1 MKFEQ
6 IGGVLCLD
14 FANTVHCYSCEN
26 VRDDLHDL
34 AAFVEWNKQW
44 GALSET
50 EAEGLIR
57 EAQRKTA
64 DATGILE
71 RVKQLRFAIYQLF
84 AAIAEDRTPQKSQL
98 SVLNDVLAE
107 GLGQLRLSLTSDRSF
122 EWTWVKNGGGIERLL
137 WPIARSAAELLIS
150 EDRLRV
156 RQCNGERCT
165 WLFVD
170 MSKNKSRRWCT
181 MADCG
186 NRAKA
191 RRFYERTRG

>member
-6 IGGVLCLD
+6 VGGALCLD

-26 VRDDLHDL
+26 VRDDLHDF

-44 GALSET
+44 GTLSASEADSLIKEAHRKTT
-50 EAEGLIR
+50 EA
-57 EAQRKTA
+57 ASV
-64 DATGILE
+64 LE
-71 RVKQLRFAIYQLF
+71 RVKQLRLAIYQIF
-84 AAIAEDRTPQKSQL
+84 AAITEGRSPQKPL
-98 SVLNDVLAE
+98 VVLNDVLAE
-107 GLGQLRLSLTSDRSF
+107 GLGQLRLSLTADKSF
-122 EWTWVKNGGGIERLL
+122 EWTWVKNGGGLERLL

-170 MSKNKSRRWCT
+170 MSKNKSRRWCN